1 MGPTIGTTTKL
12 ISIKSKMKPNKKTKI
27 ITISIE
33 PNNPPG
39 IAPNKFVISSSPPN
53 PRKTKENI
61 EAPIK
66 IIKTMLLINAVCL
79 IASANTEQDNFLFN
93 TAINIDPIAPIPAAS
108 VGEATPKMMDP
119 KTEKIS
125 KKGGI
130 KIFKMSIRETAF
142 SSLFS

>member
-1 MGPTIGTTTKL
+1 
-12 ISIKSKMKPNKKTKI
+12 MKPNKKTKI
-27 ITISIE
+27 ITISTE

-39 IAPNKFVISSSPPN
+39 TASNKFAISSSPPN

-79 IASANTEQDNFLFN
+79 TASANTEKDNFLFN
-93 TAINIDPIAPIPAAS
+93 AEIKIDPIAPIPAAS
-108 VGEATPKMMDP
+108 VGEAIPKMMDP

-130 KIFKMSIRETAF
+130 KIFKIFIRDTDF
-142 SSLFS
+142 SSLFL